1 MFSRCALLSLGL
13 WLAAC
18 QATPEP
24 QPTPLASLEITEFVL
39 AAPSATAGGAATL
52 EFVPPTPTP
61 QIYVVVPNDTL
72 FTIAARLEITLDALM
87 AANPGVDAR
96 ALAPGTELLIPSGA
110 MAATTPLPQIT
121 PVPVAARPPRC
132 FASQAGELRC
142 LVLVQNDGQLPLENV
157 TGYVRLRDASGNTLA
172 DAEAVPPLNL
182 LPVGAAMPLIAS
194 FSVAPA
200 GWASA
205 QAEITSAFAVQENQA
220 QYVRVQSV
228 NFSWEATAPAAQAA
242 HVRGRV
248 ELAGSASSVWVLAV
262 AYDAG
267 GEPVGMRRWESAGQ
281 TEFDFWVYSL
291 GPQISDVQVV
301 AEGHP

>member
-1 MFSRCALLSLGL
+1 
-13 WLAAC
+13 
-18 QATPEP
+18 
-24 QPTPLASLEITEFVL
+24 
-39 AAPSATAGGAATL
+39 
-52 EFVPPTPTP
+52 
-61 QIYVVVPNDTL
+61 
-72 FTIAARLEITLDALM
+72 
-87 AANPGVDAR
+87 
-96 ALAPGTELLIPSGA
+96 

-205 QAEITSAFAVQENQA
+205 QAEITSAFAVQEDQA

-301 AEGHP
+301 AEAHP